1 VWKKRDKEAI
11 VHVESIAQE
20 VKEVAEL
27 YSRTAYIWTILEEDE
42 NIQQLEQREEK
53 LNVVV
58 QYLKKRQK
66 TINISLRMKA
76 SQELKNLQE
85 EVKMVQEKK

>member
-1 VWKKRDKEAI
+1 MERYKQEIIKLTKKLTPRTPPKCERQREQEAT

-27 YSRTAYIWTILEEDE
+27 YNRTAQIWTSLKEDE
-42 NIQQLEQREEK
+42 KILKLEQREEK

-58 QYLKKRQK
+58 QDLKKR
-66 TINISLRMKA
+66 
-76 SQELKNLQE
+76 
-85 EVKMVQEKK
+85 KKKHGHLP